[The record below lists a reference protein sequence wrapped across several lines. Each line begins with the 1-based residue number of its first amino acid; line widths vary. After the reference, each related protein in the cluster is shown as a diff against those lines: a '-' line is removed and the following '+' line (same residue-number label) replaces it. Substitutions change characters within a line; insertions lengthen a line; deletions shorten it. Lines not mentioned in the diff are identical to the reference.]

1 VTLEGPLAGVLRR
14 AAYLYRQP
22 TDQACALCFMH
33 LPSPFTLPVSTQRI
47 LMTLSS
53 LCCKR
58 EAGTPSCASAACV
71 SECAHAACSAETW

>member
-33 LPSPFTLPVSTQRI
+33 LPSPFTLP
-47 LMTLSS
+47 
-53 LCCKR
+53 
-58 EAGTPSCASAACV
+58 A
-71 SECAHAACSAETW
+71 SECPAYLDDFEQPLL